1 VPRDALVASGYETLI
16 GGLVLLA
23 IGLAT
28 TSPSDL
34 DPSTWSARSVLGLIY
49 LILVGS
55 VVGYTAYAWLL
66 ANAPL
71 GQVSTYAYV
80 NPVVAI
86 ALGVIVLNEKLTL
99 RVVLGALLILV
110 AVAIVVRR
118 ESLVAL
124 EPSEVVGPDGDA
136 RELAAAGGSER

>member
-1 VPRDALVASGYETLI
+1 V
-16 GGLVLLA
+16 VLLA
-23 IGLAT
+23 IGLVT

-34 DPSTWSARSVLGLIY
+34 DPSSWSARSVLGLIY

-124 EPSEVVGPDGDA
+124 EPSEVVGPDRDA